1 MEIIDLTADERDK
14 SQEINREDDEITL
27 VPVSEV
33 VDLIHDVDGSRRCS
47 FKRELSFSEN
57 IWESKT
63 EYSLENNN
71 VKPLPRSRTGIYF
84 YCERCQSIIQ
94 EMAVLRICGCVRKFL
109 PPISAGQIM
118 LTSL

>member
-63 EYSLENNN
+63 EYSLRITTSNRFLGPEQAYTSTASV
-71 VKPLPRSRTGIYF
+71 VKALYRRWQFFVYADVYANSCHP
-84 YCERCQSIIQ
+84 
-94 EMAVLRICGCVRKFL
+94 
-109 PPISAGQIM
+109 
-118 LTSL
+118 